1 MPEEIN
7 QIAIDK
13 AKAEKVPEPA
23 SIKFNLKDGDESE
36 IELEGQ
42 EQLLP
47 FYTDRVHFIAP
58 FFIIDVETNRVMSLK
73 LSLESLI
80 QNSSSLINCF
90 STLISR
96 KNTKKVML

>member
-23 SIKFNLKDGDESE
+23 SIKFNLKYGDESE

-47 FYTDRVHFIAP
+47 FYTDRVHLIAP
-58 FFIIDVETNRVMSLK
+58 FFIIDDETNRVMSLK